1 MEFLGYRHRR
11 EDGKFG
17 VRNHVLVM
25 ASVCCANGVV
35 EAIGRAL
42 PEVVTVTHA
51 YGCGCGPDD
60 LGVARRV
67 LAGLIDNP
75 NVGASLVI
83 GLGCESLSSELLV
96 QSAQSKPAEALVIQQ
111 AGGSAAT
118 TAKGIEVATRLL
130 KGLETQQRVV
140 VPVSELVVG
149 LECGG
154 SDAFSGVTANPAVG
168 GAADH
173 FVREGA
179 TVILAETT
187 EMIGTAHI
195 LKRRCATTEL
205 GEQVERLVNE
215 QEKRV
220 RASLGEL
227 AGMVIAPG
235 NIEGGLSSI
244 TEKSLGCITKAGTT
258 LINEVVEYADCPSK
272 RGLVIMDTPGYD
284 IESMAGMAAGGA
296 QIIIFT
302 TGRGSTAGFPA
313 VPVIKVSSN
322 SQVYNKMPGD
332 MDVNAGSIIDEG
344 RTIDEVGQ
352 EIFDLSIRVAGG
364 EQTCDE
370 INRSAPF
377 GYLKEGP
384 TF

>member
-1 MEFLGYRHRR
+1 MEFLGHKR
-11 EDGKFG
+11 EDGRFG

-42 PEVVTVTHA
+42 PGVVTVTHA
-51 YGCGCGPDD
+51 YGCSCGPDD

-83 GLGCESLSSELLV
+83 GLGCELLSSESLV
-96 QSAQSKPAEALVIQQ
+96 QSVQCKPAEALVIQK
-111 AGGSAAT
+111 AGGSGAT
-118 TAKGIEVATRLL
+118 TRRGIEVAT
-130 KGLETQQRVV
+130 KFLEKMKAQERVPA
-140 VPVSELVVG
+140 PVSELVVG

-168 GAADH
+168 AAADR
-173 FVREGA
+173 FVHEGA

-258 LINEVVEYADCPSK
+258 LINEVVEYAHRPSK

-296 QIIIFT
+296 QLILFT
-302 TGRGSTAGFPA
+302 TGRGSTVGFPA
-313 VPVIKVSSN
+313 IPVIKVASN
-322 SQVYNKMPGD
+322 SQTYNNMPGD
-332 MDVNAGSIIDEG
+332 MDVNAGFIIDEG
-344 RTIDEVGQ
+344 RAIEETGR
-352 EIFDLSIRVAGG
+352 EIYDLSMRVAGG
-364 EQTCDE
+364 EQTCAE
-370 INRSAPF
+370 TNRMAAF
-377 GYLKEGP
+377 GYLKQGP
-384 TF
+384 SF